1 MPMFRKILHAN
12 DGSEHAFHALAAALA
27 MAKQLH
33 GELHMILVEEI
44 SDFPEII
51 SEVKNEKAAADRAF
65 RKVIKRAEEMAEA
78 QHVKLHVHMRTGH
91 PVRTIIEVAQELQ
104 ADLLVIGARG
114 HSAFYE
120 RIVGSKADRLVQ
132 LAPCAVLVVK

>member
-1 MPMFRKILHAN
+1 MFKKILHAN
-12 DGSEHAFHALAAALA
+12 DGSELAFKALAKALKL
-27 MAKQLH
+27 AKH
-33 GELHMILVEEI
+33 ERAELHMVLVEEI

-51 SEVKNEKAAADRAF
+51 GEVKNEKAAADRVF
-65 RKVIKRAEEMAEA
+65 RRVLKQAEEMAEK
-78 QHVKLHVHMRTGH
+78 QKVKIKTHLRTGH
-91 PVRTIIEVAQELQ
+91 TVRTIIELAQELE

-132 LAPCAVLVVK
+132 LAPCAVLVIK